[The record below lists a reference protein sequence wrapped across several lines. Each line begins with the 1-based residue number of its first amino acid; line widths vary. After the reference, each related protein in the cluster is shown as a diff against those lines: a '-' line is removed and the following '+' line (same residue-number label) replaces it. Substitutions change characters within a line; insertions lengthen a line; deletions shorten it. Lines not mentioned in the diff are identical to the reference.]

1 MKMKAIQVILEGL
14 KVVFISFVI
23 ALIVLFVDERNFLH
37 VILSFPVFLAVLYV
51 GIEGLPKSNKLN
63 KEKEVN

>member
-1 MKMKAIQVILEGL
+1 MIFSIIRIFLASLILAFMCLTLEADNVIY
-14 KVVFISFVI
+14 VI
-23 ALIVLFVDERNFLH
+23 F
-37 VILSFPVFLAVLYV
+37 SFPIFLGVLYI

>member
-1 MKMKAIQVILEGL
+1 MKAM
-14 KVVFISFVI
+14 VFSIIRMITAVFVL
-23 ALIVLFVDERNFLH
+23 ALMFLT
-37 VILSFPVFLAVLYV
+37 LVLYI

>member
-1 MKMKAIQVILEGL
+1 MR
-14 KVVFISFVI
+14 
-23 ALIVLFVDERNFLH
+23 IVLTSFILALMFLTLEADNVIH
-37 VILSFPVFLAVLYV
+37 IILSFPIFLGVLYI

>member
-1 MKMKAIQVILEGL
+1 MVFSIIRIFLASLVLALMCLTLEANN
-14 KVVFISFVI
+14 II
-23 ALIVLFVDERNFLH
+23 H
-37 VILSFPVFLAVLYV
+37 VIFSFPIFLVVLYI

>member
-1 MKMKAIQVILEGL
+1 MKAMVFSIIRIITAAFVLAFMFLTLEADN
-14 KVVFISFVI
+14 FVHI
-23 ALIVLFVDERNFLH
+23 
-37 VILSFPVFLAVLYV
+37 ILSFPIFLGVLYI

>member
-1 MKMKAIQVILEGL
+1 MKAMVFSIIRIFLASLVLALMCLTLEANN
-14 KVVFISFVI
+14 II
-23 ALIVLFVDERNFLH
+23 H
-37 VILSFPVFLAVLYV
+37 VIFSFPIFLVVLYI